1 MSIYICYIYGSFTY
15 VPNDFQILDI
25 APGAMS
31 SPEPLDQVDPERWG
45 AAGVISCLR

>member
-1 MSIYICYIYGSFTY
+1 MEFSYICYIYGSFTY

-31 SPEPLDQVDPERWG
+31 SPEPLDQVDPSMGCSWG
-45 AAGVISCLR
+45 DKA